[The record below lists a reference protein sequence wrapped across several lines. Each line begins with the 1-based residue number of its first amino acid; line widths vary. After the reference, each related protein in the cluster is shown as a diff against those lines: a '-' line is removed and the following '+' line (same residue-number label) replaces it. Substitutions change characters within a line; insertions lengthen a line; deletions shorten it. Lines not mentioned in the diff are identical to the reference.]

1 MAGGKPGETSPVVII
16 DRTMIIGEKRMTTPV
31 RPPKAR
37 RVERDDIRD
46 ALRLG
51 IEDFRNAPQ
60 CGLAIGAIIGL
71 IGLMIVASVMWL
83 DASWLVYPFA
93 IGFPL
98 VGPFLAVG
106 LYEVSRRRARGEEAR
121 WGDIWPTIWAQR
133 RRELSWMAFVMLFVF
148 WVWLYQVRLL
158 VAIFLGSKS
167 FSTLD
172 KFVTVVT
179 STPEG
184 WMFLII
190 GHIVGAALALLL
202 FSITV
207 ISIPLL
213 LDREIDFV
221 TALITSVQAVF
232 LNPPVMLG
240 WGLVVTLLVIIGS
253 LPFFAGLVF
262 VIPILGHATWHLYTR
277 AVEPLATD

>member
-1 MAGGKPGETSPVVII
+1 MTETPVVH
-16 DRTMIIGEKRMTTPV
+16 RAPA
-31 RPPKAR
+31 PPKVR
-37 RVERDDIRD
+37 RVERADIAE

-51 IEDFRNAPQ
+51 IEDFRAAPG
-60 CGLAIGAIIGL
+60 CGLVIGAVVGL
-71 IGLMIVASVMWL
+71 IGLVIVASVTWL
-83 DASWLVYPFA
+83 DVPWLIYPFA

-106 LYEVSRRRARGEEAR
+106 LYEVSRRRERGEIAT
-121 WGDIWPTIWAQR
+121 WGQVWPTIWAQH

-148 WVWLYQVRLL
+148 WVWMYQIRLL
-158 VAIFLGSKS
+158 IAIFLGSKS
-167 FSTLD
+167 FSTLE

-179 STPEG
+179 TTNEG
-184 WMFLII
+184 WMFLAV
-190 GHIVGAALALLL
+190 GHVVGAALSLAL

-213 LDREIDFV
+213 LERDIDFV

-240 WGLVVTLLVIIGS
+240 WGLIVTVLVFVGS

-262 VIPILGHATWHLYTR
+262 VIPILGHATWHIYR
-277 AVEPLATD
+277 KAVVPLDGDVSI